1 MSIPP
6 SALGLSPE
14 QERAAC
20 AGAGDRCV
28 LAGAGSGKTRVLV
41 ARYLWLVL
49 ERGLPVSR
57 VAALTFTERAAR
69 EMRTR
74 IGEAFARHGHDDL
87 RAQAADAP
95 ISTLHAFCARLLR
108 RNAVAAG
115 LDPGFRV
122 LDESA
127 TLLVRAESL
136 ESARQRL
143 EARND
148 TPALRAAL
156 QRLGSHDPMREV
168 ARMHDRLRAA
178 GGDLGALAWA
188 RGEPTLE
195 AARQAVAEALPGFEQ
210 ASEAFFAPEPAL
222 RARAAEVAGAARDA
236 LVPGGDLWR
245 ATRRLQG
252 LVPRGGKG
260 LAPLRSAAKTLR
272 EALEVLR
279 AAVADDEGERS
290 VLPALREVLGEVDA
304 AYEQVKAQRQALD
317 FNDLERHALGL
328 LARLQQAGRRAEGL
342 PQAMLVDEHQDT
354 NPVQERM
361 LALLRAQGVEQFSVG
376 DPKQSIYRFRGADVR
391 VLLEE
396 RERVGEAQQHR
407 LEESYRATPGLV
419 DTVNGLCA
427 PMFAGELA
435 GVPFEPLRAAGS
447 FEPPPEGGRPDLELW
462 LLDRGTASSGEGRE
476 VEASCVAG
484 WLREVVEGGTLR
496 RNRQHRRPL
505 GYGDCAVMVRTNSG
519 LAPLERALTDAGVP
533 FRVHRGQGFFEA
545 DEVRALVHALRVVHN
560 PRDRFA
566 LAALLRGPALGARD
580 GELLRLLGGAGE
592 AWERTRADRDPRVQA
607 LAGAVERL
615 RQRAAHGDLPG
626 LVAQALEDLALLR
639 TALAQPDGPRRAANL
654 LRAVA
659 VAREL
664 AAAGRHD
671 LPAFLRHLE
680 LLDRLDVAQAEAP
693 ALGAGREAVTLLT
706 AHAAKGLEW
715 PVVVLADINRGAPPE
730 SDPWLSRGGEA
741 VALSLSDPLEGV
753 GVASLGLDALRTQEK
768 RAAAQEALR
777 LLYVALT
784 RAEQHLLVVG
794 NHDGFTKEGYVKRP
808 SPWTRALLD
817 AVPGWQADDAQE
829 HALGTGRLRVCLE
842 PLAQARERL
851 AALAV
856 RAPRAAV
863 AAAPEAAGAPTAGAQ
878 AAQRIAA
885 CALAPSPLGG
895 TRYEVGVSE
904 LLRFAASPRAYYEE
918 RLRPRLPAS
927 PTGRV
932 ASEGGSPWGEAP
944 AAGEG
949 VDEAAARAQAGLEQ
963 RLAWDEE
970 PSADG
975 PEVADDPA
983 ARERIAAERSALGRA
998 VHLVLERWQPGL
1010 AQGAARELL
1019 ASALQDEL
1027 GDGVPAPLLALGE
1040 QMVARFGRS
1049 AVARDLAQ
1057 ALEQGLDV
1065 RREASFRARLAFPEG
1080 ARVGGLPSLLVR
1092 GTFDLWLP
1100 RGGGTWVL
1108 DHKTNPPRVRLPRPE
1123 DLAAHYAPQL
1133 RLYALAAERLLGQDV
1148 RGASL
1153 LLLDPG
1159 WGPEALEVPV
1169 SLAGEHLLEM
1179 RRLCQAFAVAECEQ
1193 RWPDTWEDLLR

>member
-1 MSIPP
+1 MSIPREE
-6 SALGLSPE
+6 LGLSPE
-14 QERAAC
+14 QEDAAC
-20 AGAGDRCV
+20 AEAGDRCV

-49 ERGLPVSR
+49 DRALPVSR

-69 EMRTR
+69 EMRKR
-74 IGEAFARHGHDDL
+74 IGEAFAQHGHEEL
-87 RAQAADAP
+87 RAQSAEAP
-95 ISTLHAFCARLLR
+95 ISTLHAFCSRLLR

-122 LDESA
+122 LDESS
-127 TLLVRAESL
+127 TLLVRAEAL
-136 ESARQRL
+136 DRARQRL

-148 TPALRAAL
+148 ASTLRAAL
-156 QRLGSHDPMREV
+156 QRLGVPDPLREV
-168 ARMHDRLRAA
+168 ARMHERLRAA
-178 GGDLGALAWA
+178 GGDIESLAWA
-188 RGEPTLE
+188 RGEPSLE
-195 AARQAVAEALPGFEQ
+195 AARQAVAQALPGFEE
-210 ASEAFFAPEPAL
+210 ASAAFFAPEPAL
-222 RARAAEVAGAARDA
+222 RARAGEVAEAARDA

-252 LVPRGGKG
+252 LVPRGGQG
-260 LAPLRSAAKTLR
+260 VRAMQSAAKKLR
-272 EALEVLR
+272 EALEALR
-279 AAVADDEGERS
+279 GAVADDEGERT
-290 VLPALREVLGEVDA
+290 VLPALREVLVEVDA
-304 AYEQVKAQRQALD
+304 AYEEVKAQREALD
-317 FNDLERHALGL
+317 FNDLERHALRLLEGL
-328 LARLQQAGRRAEGL
+328 EGRGLRAEGL

-354 NPVQERM
+354 NPVQEQ
-361 LALLRAQGVEQFSVG
+361 LLDLLRRQGVEQFSVG

-391 VLLEE
+391 VLLQE
-396 RERVGEAQQHR
+396 RERVGPARQHR

-419 DTVNGLCA
+419 DAVNGLCSS
-427 PMFAGELA
+427 MFAAEAA

-447 FEPPPEGGRPDLELW
+447 FDPPPEGGRPDLELW
-462 LLDRGTASSGEGRE
+462 LLDRGTAGTGEGRE
-476 VEASCVAG
+476 GEATCVAH
-484 WLREVVEGGTLR
+484 WLRTLVASGTWR
-496 RNRQHRRPL
+496 RNARDRRL
-505 GYGDCAVMVRTNSG
+505 LRYEDCAVMVRTNSG

-560 PRDRFA
+560 PRDTFA
-566 LAALLRGPALGARD
+566 LAALLRGPALGACD
-580 GELLRLLGGAGE
+580 SDLLRLLGGGGD
-592 AWERTRADRDPRVQA
+592 AWERARADTDPRVMA

-615 RQRAAHGDLPG
+615 RQRGAHGDLPG
-626 LVAQALEDLALLR
+626 LVDCALHELRLLP

-654 LRAVA
+654 LRAVS

-680 LLDRLDVAQAEAP
+680 LLDRLEVTQAEAP
-693 ALGAGREAVTLLT
+693 ALGAGTDVVTLLT

-715 PVVVLADINRGAPPE
+715 PVVVLADINRGAPSE
-730 SDPWLSRGGEA
+730 SGSWLARGGDA

-753 GVASLGLDALRTQEK
+753 GVASLGLEALRKQEK
-768 RAAAQEALR
+768 QAGLQEALR

-794 NHDGFTKEGYVKRP
+794 NHGGFTTDGRVARP

-829 HALGTGRLRVCLE
+829 HDLGTGRLRVCLE
-842 PLAQARERL
+842 PLAQARDRL
-851 AALAV
+851 AAQ
-856 RAPRAAV
+856 APRAAS
-863 AAAPEAAGAPTAGAQ
+863 AAAPGSGGASTAEEQ

-885 CALAPSPLGG
+885 CALTPPPLGG

-970 PSADG
+970 PATAA
-975 PEVADDPA
+975 PEVADDPE

-1010 AQGAARELL
+1010 APEAARKLL

-1049 AVARDLAQ
+1049 AAARDLAQ
-1057 ALEQGLDV
+1057 ALAQGLDV

-1100 RGGGTWVL
+1100 RGGGTWLL

-1159 WGPEALEVPV
+1159 WGDEAVEVPV
-1169 SLAGEHLLEM
+1169 SLEGEHMLQM

-1193 RWPDTWEDLLR
+1193 RWPDAWEDLLR